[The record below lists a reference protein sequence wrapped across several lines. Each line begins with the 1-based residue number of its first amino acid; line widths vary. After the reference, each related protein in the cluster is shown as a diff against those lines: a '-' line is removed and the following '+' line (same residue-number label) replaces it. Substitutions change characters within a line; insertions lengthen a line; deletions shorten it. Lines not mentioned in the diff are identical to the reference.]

1 MSKLLKTLKNFFRT
15 SNPKHKIDDALRKS
29 LEDSFANSLYFS
41 FKSMDITKNG
51 FSLTLDYKKD
61 VPAIKKD
68 SLAETPNKSFL
79 DYLPQSYNAYKRIYQ
94 SLCDYVINFERCIID
109 KYDNIINNL
118 ERSLEKTFNPDL
130 AYSWEIK

>member
-1 MSKLLKTLKNFFRT
+1 MSKLSKVLKNVFRT
-15 SNPKHKIDDALRKS
+15 INPRHKIDDALRKS

-61 VPAIKKD
+61 TPAEKN
-68 SLAETPNKSFL
+68 SSVGNLNKSFL

-94 SLCDYVINFERCIID
+94 SLCDYVINFERCIISR
-109 KYDNIINNL
+109 YNNIINNL
-118 ERSLEKTFNPDL
+118 ERSLEKTFNPNL
-130 AYSWEIK
+130 AYSWELK